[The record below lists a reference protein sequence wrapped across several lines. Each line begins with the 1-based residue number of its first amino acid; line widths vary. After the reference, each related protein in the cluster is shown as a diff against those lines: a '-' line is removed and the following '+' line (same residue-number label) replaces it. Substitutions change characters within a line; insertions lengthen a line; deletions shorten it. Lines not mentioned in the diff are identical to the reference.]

1 MNCDSCPRLKKIIIS
16 QLIFIIITNIVIW
29 TSQYKFS
36 YDLHTDLVEI
46 EKIIDQ
52 DIANLSSVF
61 GQSLPTKGLEERIFN
76 LIYSKLKKK
85 SHNNCKRHSLNVN
98 CDYNR
103 TKK

>member
-52 DIANLSSVF
+52 DIANLTSVF
-61 GQSLPTKGLEERIFN
+61 GQSLPTKSLEERIFN
-76 LIYSKLKKK
+76 LIYSKFYKKN
-85 SHNNCKRHSLNVN
+85 HTIIVN
-98 CDYNR
+98 G
-103 TKK
+103 TV